1 MRFDQQ
7 TLDLFD
13 RRREVDVESVRP
25 DGRPIR
31 VPIWIVVDGGEAYI
45 RSWLGDRGRWYQAAV
60 DRPEEVTLHAGKRA
74 IPVRVVPAVD
84 EISIERCSARFERKY
99 VGDPATRDMVRPN
112 VLGTTLRVEPRDE
125 APPTDRP
132 AA

>member
-13 RRREVDVESVRP
+13 RRREVDVEALRP

-31 VPIWIVVDGGEAYI
+31 VPIWIVVAGGEAYV

-60 DRPEEVTLHAGKRA
+60 DRPEEVTLHVGKRA
-74 IPVRVVPAVD
+74 FPVRVVPALD
-84 EISIERCSARFERKY
+84 EVSIERCSTALERKY
-99 VGDPATRDMVRPN
+99 PGNPATPDMVRAD
-112 VLGTTLRVEPRDE
+112 VLGTTLRVEPRDD
-125 APPTDRP
+125 APPTDR
-132 AA
+132 AAA